1 MKDPVNPMNRQQ
13 RLLWEMQA
21 VQPLAVLSNEQQK
34 QLTEALAELLLSS
47 ISTKNVVTDA
57 QEGIHDAK

>member
-1 MKDPVNPMNRQQ
+1 MKDPINSMDRQQ
-13 RLLWEMQA
+13 PLLWEVPA
-21 VQPLAVLSNEQQK
+21 VQPLAVLSDEQQK

-47 ISTKNVVTDA
+47 ISTQNVVTDA

>member
-13 RLLWEMQA
+13 RLLWEMPA